1 VQREELS
8 LEAGTEVVPID
19 EVRVADVGWIGFPV
33 VDAVSSFLGLVLVHV
48 GHGPLDLCLF
58 VWELIRT

>member
-1 VQREELS
+1 VQREELGS
-8 LEAGTEVVPID
+8 EVGTEVVPID
-19 EVRVADVGWIGFPV
+19 EVRVADVGGIGFPV
-33 VDAVSSFLGLVLVHV
+33 VDAVSSFLGSVLVHV